1 MQFFPSAEISIPL
14 TALVGMA
21 AMFAGASRALL
32 TSIIFALE
40 TTMQSNAL
48 LPLMGAC
55 VASYIVSF
63 FLMEHN
69 IMTEKIARRGI
80 KTPDSYKPNVLEK
93 FSVGQV
99 FDKDP
104 LLVQDKKT
112 ILEVQDWIKTQEID
126 DDAACIMVIDEKEQY
141 KGILNFTDLLSIQ
154 DETNNKSIDSIL
166 QQPYLINSNDSLLD
180 AIEVMVQH
188 DSNILTVEANNVVV
202 GTLSLKNILSVYK
215 SEINDELKG
224 RPHISLKRKLL
235 KIAVMG
241 RRYTSKK

>member
-1 MQFFPSAEISIPL
+1 
-14 TALVGMA
+14 
-21 AMFAGASRALL
+21 
-32 TSIIFALE
+32 
-40 TTMQSNAL
+40 
-48 LPLMGAC
+48 
-55 VASYIVSF
+55 
-63 FLMEHN
+63 
-69 IMTEKIARRGI
+69 MTEKIARRGI

-112 ILEVQDWIKTQEID
+112 ILEVQDWIKTQEVD

-154 DETNNKSIDSIL
+154 EETNNKSIDSIL

-188 DSNILTVEANNVVV
+188 DSNMLTVEANNVVV

>member
-1 MQFFPSAEISIPL
+1 
-14 TALVGMA
+14 
-21 AMFAGASRALL
+21 
-32 TSIIFALE
+32 
-40 TTMQSNAL
+40 
-48 LPLMGAC
+48 
-55 VASYIVSF
+55 
-63 FLMEHN
+63 
-69 IMTEKIARRGI
+69 
-80 KTPDSYKPNVLEK
+80 
-93 FSVGQV
+93 
-99 FDKDP
+99 
-104 LLVQDKKT
+104 
-112 ILEVQDWIKTQEID
+112 
-126 DDAACIMVIDEKEQY
+126 MVIDEKEQY

-154 DETNNKSIDSIL
+154 EETNNKSIDSIL